1 MATYL
6 VGDIQGCLPDLK
18 KLLAQA
24 NFDPQNDHLWL
35 AGDLVARGPE
45 SLETLRFVKALGDH
59 ATVILGNHDLHL
71 LAVSHQLAR
80 AKKSDNI
87 HQIFSAEDGPE
98 LLNWL
103 RHQPLLAE
111 HPHYPLVMVH
121 AGITPQWTLEQARQH
136 AQEVEQLL
144 QSDDYVWLLKNMYG
158 DGPDWWQED
167 LSRLERL
174 RFTINSFTRMRFCDP
189 LGRLDMHCKVQPND
203 PAAGNLIPW
212 FDVPRAQPVGKTIIF
227 GHWAALM
234 GHQDE
239 HCIGLDTGCVWGN
252 SLTML
257 RWEDRQRF
265 VTECPLYA

>member
-24 NFDPQNDHLWL
+24 NFDPHTDHLWL

-80 AKKSDNI
+80 AKKSDHI
-87 HQIFSAEDGPE
+87 HQIFTAEDGPE

-121 AGITPQWTLEQARQH
+121 AGITPQWTLAQARQH

-144 QSDDYVWLLKNMYG
+144 QSDDYLWLLKNMYG
-158 DGPDWWQED
+158 DGPDWWQDD

-174 RFTINSFTRMRFCDP
+174 QFTINAT
-189 LGRLDMHCKVQPND
+189 LGRWQTICDRVSTLR
-203 PAAGNLIPW
+203 LIASYKNA
-212 FDVPRAQPVGKTIIF
+212 DSYCR
-227 GHWAALM
+227 H
-234 GHQDE
+234 
-239 HCIGLDTGCVWGN
+239 
-252 SLTML
+252 SLTNTKHSPTMIV
-257 RWEDRQRF
+257 RGSQTPSHTHFYHQHYTVGFQRDAN
-265 VTECPLYA
+265 VHPNLETEYHPQDPHQ